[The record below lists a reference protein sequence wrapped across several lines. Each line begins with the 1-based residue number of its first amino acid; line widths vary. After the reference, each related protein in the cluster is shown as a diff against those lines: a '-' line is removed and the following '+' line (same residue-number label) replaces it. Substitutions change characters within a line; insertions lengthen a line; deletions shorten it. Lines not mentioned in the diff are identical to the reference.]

1 MSKGV
6 GPTPEEGPVII
17 SQKVGGLLNE
27 LEHAHIYIEQLHK
40 RLKAVEARLQA
51 LEETPKEK

>member
-6 GPTPEEGPVII
+6 GPTPEEWPVNI

-27 LEHAHIYIEQLHK
+27 LEHAPIYIEQFHK
-40 RLKAVEARLQA
+40 RLEAMEARLQA